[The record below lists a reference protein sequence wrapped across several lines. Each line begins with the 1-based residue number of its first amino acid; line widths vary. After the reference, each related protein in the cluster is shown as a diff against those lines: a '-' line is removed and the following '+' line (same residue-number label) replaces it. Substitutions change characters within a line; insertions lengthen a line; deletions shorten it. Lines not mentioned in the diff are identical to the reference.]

1 MATIG
6 DSTKKSN
13 SMLML
18 LGALGVVF
26 GDIGTSPLYT
36 IQECVNPVHG
46 IPASVEANL
55 MGLMSL
61 IFWALMMVI
70 TIKYVVFV
78 MRADNRGEGGSMA
91 LLALLPESV
100 KMRAPGKVGFTAILV
115 IIAASLL
122 FGDGVITPAI
132 SVLSAVEGLKLIS
145 PTFEPYVVPLTVSIL
160 VGLFYFQKN
169 GTEKIGNAFG
179 PIMMVWFLCLGA
191 LGIMHLFDAPR
202 ILRAVSPGYAI
213 EFLRDNGLHSFRTL
227 GSVVLA
233 VTGGEA
239 LYGDMGHFGRVPIR
253 KAWLFIVFP
262 CLLLNYFGQAAFL
275 IAHPESANNPF
286 YEMVPNSLLYPM
298 VILATL
304 ATVIASQAMI
314 TGAFSLTSQAIRLG
328 YFPRLTVKHT
338 SEHGEGQIYV
348 PFINLVLAVLCI
360 ALVVIFQASTKLAA
374 AYGLAVTGTMTI
386 TSIVFFQ
393 VTRHKWKWNPLYSWL
408 FLAVFLTIDLHFLTA
423 TAFKFFDGG
432 WIPVF
437 IGIFFFLVMWLWRVG
452 RSLLARHFMRSAE
465 PLDAFLDNL
474 EKEVPYRIPGIGVFL
489 ASDPNGVPPVVLRM
503 VRRFHT
509 LHANI
514 LLLTVT
520 SETVPY
526 FCRGGKCEDD
536 RVEVQTLGKGFH
548 RVLVRYGYM
557 EMPDIPSIMEKA
569 LLKLEMNANL
579 KELVYVLGHE
589 TFVEQD
595 SGEMNRFQ
603 QGIFSFLSRNA
614 RNATDYFKLPP
625 DQVIELG
632 THIDL

>member
-1 MATIG
+1 
-6 DSTKKSN
+6 
-13 SMLML
+13 MLML

-46 IPASVEANL
+46 VPAAVQANL
-55 MGLMSL
+55 FGLVSL
-61 IFWALMMVI
+61 IFWALILVV

-91 LLALLPESV
+91 LLALLPESL
-100 KMRAPGKVGFTAILV
+100 KMRGPGKVGITSILV
-115 IIAASLL
+115 IIGASLL

-132 SVLSAVEGLKLIS
+132 SVLSAVEGLKLVS
-145 PTFEPYVVPLTVSIL
+145 PAFESYVVPLTVSIL

-179 PIMMVWFLCLGA
+179 PIMMLWFLCLGL
-191 LGIMHLFDAPR
+191 LGLYHLFDAPQ
-202 ILRAVSPGYAI
+202 IIRALSPFYAVDFFR
-213 EFLRDNGLHSFRTL
+213 ENGLHSFRTL

-239 LYGDMGHFGRVPIR
+239 LYGDMGHFGRMPIR
-253 KAWLFIVFP
+253 KAWLYIVLP
-262 CLLLNYFGQAAFL
+262 CLLLNYFGQGAFL
-275 IAHPESANNPF
+275 IAHPESATNPF
-286 YEMVPNSLLYPM
+286 YGMVPGSLLYPM
-298 VILATL
+298 IVLATM

-314 TGAFSLTSQAIRLG
+314 TGAYSLTSQAIRLG

-348 PFINLVLAVLCI
+348 PFINLTLAVLCI
-360 ALVVIFQASTKLAA
+360 ALVITFQASTKLAA
-374 AYGLAVTGTMTI
+374 AYGLAVTGSMTI
-386 TSIVFFQ
+386 TSLVFFQ
-393 VTRHKWKWNPLYSWL
+393 VTRHRWKWRPFYSWL
-408 FLAVFLTIDLHFLTA
+408 FLIFFLSIDLHFLVA
-423 TAFKFFDGG
+423 NLFKFLDGG

-437 IGIFFFLVMWLWRVG
+437 IGSFFFVVMLLWKVG

-465 PLDAFLDNL
+465 PLDAFLENL

-503 VRRFHT
+503 VKRFHS

-595 SGEMNRFQ
+595 SGEMNRYQ

-614 RNATDYFKLPP
+614 RNATDYFRLPP